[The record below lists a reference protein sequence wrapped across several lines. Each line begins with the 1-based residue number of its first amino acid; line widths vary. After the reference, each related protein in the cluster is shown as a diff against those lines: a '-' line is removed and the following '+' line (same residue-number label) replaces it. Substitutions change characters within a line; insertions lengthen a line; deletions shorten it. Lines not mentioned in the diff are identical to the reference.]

1 MSEGVTKI
9 TKNFKQPTLPGKYYR
24 LSCLTGKN
32 KGFCYYLTGKRVV
45 LGRGDKVDI
54 QVLDAKS
61 SREHA
66 ELVLVGTQ
74 FVLTDLGS
82 QNGVVVNDLKVT
94 QHQIK
99 ESDKIIIGQTVF
111 KFDTITVKE
120 SKDLAVVEDDEVEEY
135 EEEEEETTKSKK
147 KNAKKNEQKK
157 KPLVMIAIVLLAVV
171 FLLPDEK
178 VVKPGDN
185 KNNPNNIGA
194 QDVITD
200 LIDKKQKE
208 EDRELREKLD
218 TYIQRGLREY
228 REGNYF
234 RAIEEFNLAL
244 ILSPSNGDANFYLN
258 RTKQKLDNLIELIF
272 LKAKQEAEAL
282 KYSGA
287 LISYCEILRLL
298 QDYPED
304 KRFIDAKKNIEF
316 LESQMGMEKNEYQ
329 CF

>member
-1 MSEGVTKI
+1 MSDGVSKI
-9 TKNFKQPTLPGKYYR
+9 TKSFKQPVVPGKYYR

-111 KFDTITVKE
+111 KFDTIIVKE
-120 SKDLAVVEDDEVEEY
+120 SKELAVVDDEDDEIEEF
-135 EEEEEETTKSKK
+135 EEDDAKNKKKGSKK
-147 KNAKKNEQKK
+147 DEKKK
-157 KPLVMIAIVLLAVV
+157 KPLVLIAILLLAVV
-171 FLLPDEK
+171 FLLPEEETVTGGK
-178 VVKPGDN
+178 G
-185 KNNPNNIGA
+185 NNNGAMAGMNNELGE
-194 QDVITD
+194 
-200 LIDKKQKE
+200 LIDKKQRE
-208 EDRELREKLD
+208 EDRELREKLE

-244 ILSPSNGDANFYLN
+244 ILSPTNGDANFYLN
-258 RTKQKLDNLIELIF
+258 RTKQKLDNLIEIIF

-282 KYSGA
+282 KYAGA

-316 LESQMGMEKNEYQ
+316 LEQQMGMEKNEYQ